1 MSFSELLQSKFGE
14 HSTEKVII
22 LLLFMYIF
30 YYSFLLIIL
39 DRTSNT
45 R

>member
-22 LLLFMYIF
+22 LIFIFNNF
-30 YYSFLLIIL
+30 YYSFLLIII